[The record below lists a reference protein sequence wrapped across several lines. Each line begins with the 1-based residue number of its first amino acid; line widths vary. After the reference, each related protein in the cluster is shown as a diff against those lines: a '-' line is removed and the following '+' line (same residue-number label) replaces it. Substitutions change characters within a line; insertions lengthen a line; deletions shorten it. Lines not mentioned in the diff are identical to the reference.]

1 MPPLSERILD
11 RSATLAVL
19 GLGHVGLPLA
29 AALVRAGYRVL
40 GYDVDAARVAALQR
54 GERVLPH
61 LGAEQAQLLRPGGA
75 FEATSDG
82 ERLRAAQVHF
92 LCVPTPLGEHREP
105 DLSAVR
111 SASEVVARVLQ
122 RDALVV
128 LCSTTYP
135 GTTREVVAPIL
146 ARSGL
151 VPGADFEVA
160 YAPEREDPGRSD
172 WPSRAVPRLVGGLSP
187 RAGAL
192 CRSLLAQAYDTVVP
206 VSSCEV
212 AESAKLLENVFR
224 AVNIALVNELK
235 LILGALH
242 IDPWEV
248 VDAAATKPYGFMRFD
263 PGPGLGG
270 HCIPI
275 DPFYLAWAARRAGR
289 SARFIELAG
298 EINTAMPDHVVE
310 RVLLALNERG
320 RALRGARVL
329 LLGVAY
335 KPDVADTREAPALRL
350 LERLSE
356 LGAQVAYCD
365 PHVPRIELAGARE
378 PLSALL
384 LDAGELQASDVVVVV
399 TAHRAFDWEL
409 VARHARCVVDTRHA
423 LATRMAGDPRYL
435 EA

>member
-1 MPPLSERILD
+1 M
-11 RSATLAVL
+11 LAVH

-29 AALVRAGYRVL
+29 AAFARAGYHVL
-40 GYDVDAARVAALQR
+40 GHDIDAARVAALAR
-54 GERVLPH
+54 GEPVLPH
-61 LGAEQAQLLRPGGA
+61 LTPEQRSALRPGANFDLCG
-75 FEATSDG
+75 DR
-82 ERLRAAQVHF
+82 ERLREASVHF
-92 LCVPTPLGEHREP
+92 LCVPTPLGLHREP

-111 SASEVVARVLQ
+111 AASAFVASLLRPE
-122 RDALVV
+122 ALVV

-135 GTTREVVAPIL
+135 GTTREVVAPL
-146 ARSGL
+146 LEQSGL
-151 VPGADFEVA
+151 RAGADFEVA
-160 YAPEREDPGRSD
+160 YAPEREDPGRAD
-172 WPSRAVPRLVGGLSP
+172 WPSRSVPRLVGGLTP

-192 CRSLLAQAYDTVVP
+192 CRSLLAQAFDSVVP

-235 LILGALH
+235 LILSALD

-248 VDAAATKPYGFMRFD
+248 VEAASTKPYGFMRFD

-298 EINTAMPDHVVE
+298 EINTAMPEHVVE
-310 RVLLALNERG
+310 RVLLALNAQG
-320 RALRGARVL
+320 KPLRGARVL

-335 KPDVADTREAPALRL
+335 KADVADTREAPALSLCRRL
-350 LERLSE
+350 AA
-356 LGAQVAYCD
+356 LGARVGYCD
-365 PHVPRIELAGARE
+365 PHVPVVECQAAEPLHALELTPAELAH
-378 PLSALL
+378 
-384 LDAGELQASDVVVVV
+384 SDVVVVV
-399 TAHRAFDWEL
+399 TAHSAFDWDL
-409 VARHARCVVDTRHA
+409 VARHAPLVVDTRHV
-423 LATRMAGDPRYL
+423 LASRLSGDPRYV